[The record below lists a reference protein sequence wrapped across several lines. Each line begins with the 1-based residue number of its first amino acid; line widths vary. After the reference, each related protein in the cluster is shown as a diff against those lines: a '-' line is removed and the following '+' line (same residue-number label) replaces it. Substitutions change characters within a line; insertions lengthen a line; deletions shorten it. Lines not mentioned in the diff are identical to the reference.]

1 MNKTNK
7 KTEIILI
14 ITIVAIFIIMIF
26 ISILSS
32 LDFSPKNEETAVGN
46 TAGNLYNSGYFCEY
60 EDKVY
65 FVYPQEQ
72 YQICVMSKDGT
83 IHSLGFN
90 NAFSLNIQNGYLYY
104 SKNNGLSE
112 INYFLEGIR
121 YGLYRVNLKD
131 NRSSTLSTS
140 LCPYIC
146 ISGNTIYF
154 QEYTDTSLYFSKVDI
169 KKPFKKERISDSAY
183 AIACADN
190 GYLYYTELEGNHNV
204 YQYNTKDGRSSLFY
218 SGNFTQCIYQDNT
231 LYIIDVGDGYALKKV
246 DMNTNEITVLTSDK
260 CVNYNVYQNVVFYEI
275 ENPDT
280 GRYGLYRNN
289 TDGTNEELISSSP
302 CMNINITSDYTYFQY
317 FTDDSTLYRT
327 PTFGEISVELF
338 QPLIEEQ

>member
-1 MNKTNK
+1 MPLWKYY
-7 KTEIILI
+7 L
-14 ITIVAIFIIMIF
+14 
-26 ISILSS
+26 
-32 LDFSPKNEETAVGN
+32 FSG
-46 TAGNLYNSGYFCEY
+46 
-60 EDKVY
+60 
-65 FVYPQEQ
+65 
-72 YQICVMSKDGT
+72 
-83 IHSLGFN
+83 
-90 NAFSLNIQNGYLYY
+90 
-104 SKNNGLSE
+104 
-112 INYFLEGIR
+112 
-121 YGLYRVNLKD
+121 
-131 NRSSTLSTS
+131 
-140 LCPYIC
+140 
-146 ISGNTIYF
+146 
-154 QEYTDTSLYFSKVDI
+154 TDTSLYFSKVDI

-260 CVNYNVYQNVVFYEI
+260 CVNYNIYQNVVFYEI

>member
-32 LDFSPKNEETAVGN
+32 LDFSPKNEETAIGN

-121 YGLYRVNLKD
+121 YGL
-131 NRSSTLSTS
+131 
-140 LCPYIC
+140 
-146 ISGNTIYF
+146 
-154 QEYTDTSLYFSKVDI
+154 
-169 KKPFKKERISDSAY
+169 
-183 AIACADN
+183 
-190 GYLYYTELEGNHNV
+190 
-204 YQYNTKDGRSSLFY
+204 
-218 SGNFTQCIYQDNT
+218 
-231 LYIIDVGDGYALKKV
+231 
-246 DMNTNEITVLTSDK
+246 
-260 CVNYNVYQNVVFYEI
+260 
-275 ENPDT
+275 
-280 GRYGLYRNN
+280 
-289 TDGTNEELISSSP
+289 
-302 CMNINITSDYTYFQY
+302 
-317 FTDDSTLYRT
+317 
-327 PTFGEISVELF
+327 
-338 QPLIEEQ
+338 